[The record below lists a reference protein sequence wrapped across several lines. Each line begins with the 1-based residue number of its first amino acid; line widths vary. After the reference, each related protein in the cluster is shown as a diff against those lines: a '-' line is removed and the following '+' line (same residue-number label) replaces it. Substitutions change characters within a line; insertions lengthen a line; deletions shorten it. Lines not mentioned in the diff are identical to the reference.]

1 MSDPLPLFAEE
12 SASAEPNKTAGLM
25 TASQRRSLKE
35 LFGQLGLTT
44 AREQFEVVEE
54 VTGQQISAVA
64 ELLASNAQTL
74 IYQLPARI
82 QSQKRIVTGNDW
94 ADREEDTWIDKL

>member
-1 MSDPLPLFAEE
+1 VSDPLPLFAEE
-12 SASAEPNKTAGLM
+12 SASPETTKTAALM

-54 VTGQQISAVA
+54 VTGQRISAVA
-64 ELLASNAQTL
+64 ELLAANAQAL

>member
-12 SASAEPNKTAGLM
+12 SASAEPTKTAGLM
-25 TASQRRSLKE
+25 TASQRRLLKD
-35 LFGQLGLTT
+35 LFGRLGLTT

-54 VTGQQISAVA
+54 VTGQRISAVA